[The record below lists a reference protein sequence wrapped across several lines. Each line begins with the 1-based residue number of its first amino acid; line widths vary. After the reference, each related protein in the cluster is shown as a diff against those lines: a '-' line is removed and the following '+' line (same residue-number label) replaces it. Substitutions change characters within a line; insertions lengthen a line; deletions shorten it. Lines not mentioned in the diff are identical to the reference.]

1 MLHLGNAG
9 QLGLQPLFLLSE
21 GKARRC
27 VQLLEAPAS
36 LAVELQQVGVV
47 LPGSG
52 KAHSE
57 STSFDLMTKVSRLS
71 WHVLPCSEIAPTTG
85 KVCA

>member
-1 MLHLGNAG
+1 MLHLGNAS

-27 VQLLEAPAS
+27 VQLLKAPAS

-52 KAHSE
+52 EAHTE
-57 STSFDLMTKVSRLS
+57 STPFDLITKTFRLS
-71 WHVLPCSEIAPTTG
+71 RHVLPSSEIAPTTG